1 MISSTEQHSTD
12 LTRRL
17 AEAEATIQALLSGQ
31 IDAVIRSESETPVL
45 LAKAQEALRASEE
58 RYRSIVE
65 TTNEGMWL
73 IDANHKTTFMNRRMA
88 QLLGCEAD
96 MGMNR
101 SPFDFLDEVGR
112 AKLAAHTAG
121 SERHPVEV
129 RFIRTDGTSLFALVG
144 MTPLFDAFG
153 QYNGSLAMVMDI
165 TDRKRAAEALEQL
178 SLETQQRE
186 RMLTSMLSSMSDFAY
201 IYDREGRFVF
211 ANQPLLN
218 LWGITLEQAVGK
230 NFLALGYPVDLAER
244 LQRQVREVFET
255 AKPVTGETPYTSP
268 TGLSGYYEYIFSPV
282 LGLDGA
288 VEFVAGSTRDVTGR
302 KQAQAELLLLAQRLS
317 LATAIAKVGVWDWD
331 LASNRLTW
339 DATMFDMYG
348 IPSNG
353 PLLYRQWSQMVH
365 PADLPACE
373 AVLQSVVAEKGE
385 GSAGFRI
392 ILSDG
397 SIRNIAAVERVVLD
411 EHGNVT
417 RVVGVNVDVTERK
430 EAEAQLRTAKS
441 AAEAASQAKSEFLA
455 NMSHEIRTPMNGI
468 IGMTDLLL
476 DSPLTAEQRDS
487 LEIVKSSADALLNIV
502 NDILDFSR
510 MEARKL
516 VLDPI
521 DFNFLD
527 AIGDI
532 ANTLAVKAQQK
543 GLELMVDIEPA
554 VPPALRGDVG
564 RLRQILVNLL
574 GNAVKFTQQGEVVLR
589 VTRVPPELT
598 EPEDDVA
605 LRFSVSDTGIG
616 IPLDR
621 QETIFQAFAQADGSI
636 TRTYGGTGLGL
647 TISSQLVQ
655 LMGGQIWLES
665 EPGRGSTF
673 HFTARFLPAKDPATV
688 PVPDEVDLVGVPV
701 LVVDDNATNRRLLE
715 LILTGLRMR
724 PTLAASAFEA
734 LAALRLAQES
744 GKAFPLVLTDCQM
757 PEADGFV
764 LAETIKQDP
773 AIAATTLLMLTSVGL
788 RGDAARCRELGIA
801 AYLPKPI
808 NRSELR
814 DAILVALGR
823 AAATGNRQTL
833 VTRHVLREVRQ
844 PGRILLVEDNK
855 VNQLVA
861 RSLLEKRGHAVT
873 VANNGVQ
880 ALAILEQ
887 AATPKFDCVLMDIQM
902 PEMGGFECTTII
914 RERERSTASH
924 LQIIAMTAH
933 AINGYEAR
941 CLEAGMDRYL
951 TKPFE
956 PATFIEVV
964 ESSITTSR
972 KCEAA
977 KL

>member
-1 MISSTEQHSTD
+1 MISSTEQHATD
-12 LTRRL
+12 LIRRL

-31 IDAVIRSESETPVL
+31 IDAVASSESETPVL

-58 RYRSIVE
+58 RYRNIVE

-73 IDANHKTTFMNRRMA
+73 IDANNKTTFMNRRMA

-101 SPFDFLDEVGR
+101 SPFEFLDEVGR
-112 AKLAAHTAG
+112 AKLTAHTAG
-121 SERHPVEV
+121 SEKHPVEI
-129 RFIRTDGTSLFALVG
+129 RYIRTDGTSMFALVG
-144 MTPLFDAFG
+144 MTPLFDALG
-153 QYNGSLAMVMDI
+153 HYNGSLAMVMDI

-178 SLETQQRE
+178 SLQTQQRE

-201 IYDREGRFVF
+201 IYDREGRFLF

-230 NFLALGYPVDLAER
+230 DFLALGYPVDLAER
-244 LQRQVREVFET
+244 LQRQVQEVFET
-255 AKPVTGETPYTSP
+255 AKPVTGETPYTNP

-288 VEFVAGSTRDVTGR
+288 VEFVAGSTRDITGR

-317 LATAIAKVGVWDWD
+317 LATAVAKVGVWDWD
-331 LASNRLTW
+331 LISDSLTW

-353 PLLYRQWSQMVH
+353 PLSYRQWSEMVH

-373 AVLQSVVAEKGE
+373 AALQRVVAEKGQ
-385 GSAGFRI
+385 GSADFRI
-392 ILSDG
+392 ILSDH
-397 SIRNIAAVERVVLD
+397 SVRNIEAVERVVLN
-411 EHGNVT
+411 EEGNVT

-476 DSPLTAEQRDS
+476 DSQLTAEQRDS
-487 LEIVKSSADALLNIV
+487 LEVVKSSADALLTVI

-510 MEARKL
+510 IEARKL
-516 VLDPI
+516 ELDPI
-521 DFNFLD
+521 DFNFVD
-527 AIGDI
+527 AVGDI
-532 ANTLAVKAQQK
+532 ANTLAVKAHQK
-543 GLELMVDIEPA
+543 GLELIVDIEPA

-564 RLRQILVNLL
+564 RLRQILVNVL

-589 VTRVPPELT
+589 VTREVAAAPTDE
-598 EPEDDVA
+598 VA

-621 QETIFQAFAQADGSI
+621 QKSIFKAFAQADGSI

-665 EPGRGSTF
+665 EVGRGSTF
-673 HFTARFLPAKDPATV
+673 HFTARFLPADDPATV
-688 PVPDEVDLVGVPV
+688 PKVPDEVDLVGVPV

-744 GKAFPLVLTDCQM
+744 GNAFPLVLTDCQM
-757 PEADGFV
+757 PDADGFV

-773 AIAATTLLMLTSVGL
+773 AIAATTLVMLTSVGL

-808 NRSELR
+808 NRLELR

-823 AAATGNRQTL
+823 AAATGDRHTL
-833 VTRHVLREVRQ
+833 VTRHALREVRQ

-873 VANNGVQ
+873 VANNGLQ

-887 AATPKFDCVLMDIQM
+887 ADTPKFDCVLMDIQM

-914 RERERSTASH
+914 RERERGTASH

-933 AINGYEAR
+933 AIHGYEAR
-941 CLEAGMDRYL
+941 CLKAGMDRYL

-964 ESSITTSR
+964 ESSIATSR
-972 KCEAA
+972 KCAAA

>member
-1 MISSTEQHSTD
+1 
-12 LTRRL
+12 
-17 AEAEATIQALLSGQ
+17 
-31 IDAVIRSESETPVL
+31 
-45 LAKAQEALRASEE
+45 
-58 RYRSIVE
+58 
-65 TTNEGMWL
+65 
-73 IDANHKTTFMNRRMA
+73 
-88 QLLGCEAD
+88 
-96 MGMNR
+96 
-101 SPFDFLDEVGR
+101 
-112 AKLAAHTAG
+112 
-121 SERHPVEV
+121 
-129 RFIRTDGTSLFALVG
+129 
-144 MTPLFDAFG
+144 
-153 QYNGSLAMVMDI
+153 
-165 TDRKRAAEALEQL
+165 
-178 SLETQQRE
+178 
-186 RMLTSMLSSMSDFAY
+186 
-201 IYDREGRFVF
+201 
-211 ANQPLLN
+211 
-218 LWGITLEQAVGK
+218 
-230 NFLALGYPVDLAER
+230 
-244 LQRQVREVFET
+244 
-255 AKPVTGETPYTSP
+255 
-268 TGLSGYYEYIFSPV
+268 
-282 LGLDGA
+282 
-288 VEFVAGSTRDVTGR
+288 
-302 KQAQAELLLLAQRLS
+302 
-317 LATAIAKVGVWDWD
+317 
-331 LASNRLTW
+331 
-339 DATMFDMYG
+339 MFDMYG

-353 PLLYRQWSQMVH
+353 HLLYRQWSEMVH
-365 PADLPACE
+365 PEDLPGCE
-373 AVLQSVVAEKGE
+373 AVLQKVIAEKGE
-385 GSAGFRI
+385 GSVDFRI

-397 SIRNIAAVERVVLD
+397 CIRHIAAVARVVLD
-411 EHGNVT
+411 ENGNVT

-430 EAEAQLRTAKS
+430 EAEAELRTAKH

-455 NMSHEIRTPMNGI
+455 NMSHEIRTPMNGV
-468 IGMTDLLL
+468 IGMIDLVL
-476 DSPLTAEQRDS
+476 DSPLTAEQRDG

-516 VLDPI
+516 DLDPI
-521 DFNFLD
+521 DFNFVD

-532 ANTLAVKAQQK
+532 ANSLAVKAQQK

-589 VTRVPPELT
+589 VTREGKGRGCAPPNGKETRSDFGRQASHRDRLARVPPRLT
-598 EPEDDVA
+598 APEDEVV

-621 QETIFQAFAQADGSI
+621 QKTIFKAFAQADGSI

-757 PEADGFV
+757 PGADGFV